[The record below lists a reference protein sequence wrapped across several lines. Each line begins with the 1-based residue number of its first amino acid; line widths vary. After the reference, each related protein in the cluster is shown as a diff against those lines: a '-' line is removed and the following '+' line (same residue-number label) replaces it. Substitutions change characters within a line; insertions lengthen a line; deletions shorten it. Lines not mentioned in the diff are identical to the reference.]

1 MHCQLQSS
9 QWSRQKNEPGGVRTH
24 DLRIKSPLLY
34 QLSYRLPLVRQSH
47 FHGGKDC
54 CLQPEAR
61 FWRVLHDVWG
71 RQDLNL
77 HSDKGTGS

>member
-1 MHCQLQSS
+1 MHCQLQPS
-9 QWSRQKNEPGGVRTH
+9 QQSRQKNEPGGIRTH

-61 FWRVLHDVWG
+61 FWQVLQDVWG

-77 HSDKGTGS
+77 HSD